1 MLLLLGR
8 ACAEEQAILD
18 ALELGELNQ
27 FALEQGVSLED
38 VLGRILSG
46 ETSLSENWSALA
58 DPVKRAAEEEIKGVG
73 AALILPM
80 AVLLTLKLALPG
92 RAAARR
98 TAGYVCRAASIAA
111 LSRAFVRM
119 SGVAQGLMENLLRC
133 SDLLTPAMITATT
146 LSGAESTAAFLTPMS
161 GVCANLIQNL
171 LSRWG
176 IALSAAAAG
185 IAIAGNLAEGVRLK
199 RLHGLF
205 RQTLNWSA
213 GLMMTAF
220 MGILSIQGR
229 LGGARDSA
237 AARTTRYAIES
248 IVPVIGGNVSESLES
263 LLSTATIVKNA
274 LGASGLALL
283 LCLCLVP
290 LGRLG
295 FSALFLKAVSAMAE
309 PLGDDGMTALTAQ
322 FADAVEML
330 LVVCTAAAVLCAL
343 LVGSCMAAAGGIL
356 H

>member
-1 MLLLLGR
+1 M
-8 ACAEEQAILD
+8 ILD
-18 ALELGELNQ
+18 ALELDELNQ
-27 FALEQGVSLED
+27 FASEQGFSLQD
-38 VLGRILSG
+38 FFGRILSG
-46 ETSLSENWSALA
+46 KTELSENWEMLVES
-58 DPVKRAAEEEIKGVG
+58 VKRAAEGEIKNVS

-80 AVLLTLKLALPG
+80 AVLLMLKLALPG
-92 RAAARR
+92 RTVARR
-98 TAGYVCRAASIAA
+98 TVAYVCRAASIAA
-111 LSRAFVRM
+111 LSQSFVRM
-119 SGVAQGLMENLLRC
+119 SGVAQDLMQKLLHC

-161 GVCANLIQNL
+161 GICANLIQNL

-185 IAIAGNLAEGVRLK
+185 IAIAGNLAESVRLK
-199 RLHGLF
+199 RLHSLF

-229 LGGARDSA
+229 LGGGRDSA

-263 LLSTATIVKNA
+263 LLSTAMIVKNA

-283 LCLCLVP
+283 LYLCLVP

-295 FSALFLKAVSAMAE
+295 LTALSLKAVSAIAE

-330 LVVCTAAAVLCAL
+330 LVVSTAAVVLCAL
-343 LVGSCMAAAGGIL
+343 LVGSCMAATGGIAR
-356 H
+356 